1 MIIYL
6 IVGVPTSL
14 FAAKTTGDEKNGKRM
29 WTKDEMEVVFKA
41 FQKHISGTTLP
52 DKAEC
57 TKLIQLNG
65 VSKNRTWGTVKDF
78 VRNHK
83 IKVSKKRKQ

>member
-41 FQKHISGTTLP
+41 F
-52 DKAEC
+52 
-57 TKLIQLNG
+57 
-65 VSKNRTWGTVKDF
+65 
-78 VRNHK
+78 
-83 IKVSKKRKQ
+83 